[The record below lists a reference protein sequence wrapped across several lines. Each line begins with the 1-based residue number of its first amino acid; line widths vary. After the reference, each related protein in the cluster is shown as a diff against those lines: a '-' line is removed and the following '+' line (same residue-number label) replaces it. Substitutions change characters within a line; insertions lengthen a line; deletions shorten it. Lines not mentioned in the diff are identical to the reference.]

1 MLADTSS
8 DGSDSEDGCDST
20 EEEALESA
28 PSVAEGREGG
38 TAAPHPRVK
47 SEMMC
52 RIYTHTASGQTPAH
66 ANHRADGTS
75 TGDKQNRSKPT
86 TAIDKW
92 LSRNTLAGA

>member
-1 MLADTSS
+1 MTGAVT
-8 DGSDSEDGCDST
+8 T
-20 EEEALESA
+20 AL
-28 PSVAEGREGG
+28 PRPFGPPVFP
-38 TAAPHPRVK
+38 AAVWHRKGDK